1 MEPMRFRQLL
11 LAKLMMLIGVG
22 VLAVVVGG
30 STLTAGWAPAE
41 WAIAA
46 VAGGGAVAAY
56 GWRAWQRALIV
67 LDHTGVTMF
76 ALGGRHTWP
85 FEHLEGVKRV
95 GNWHVQLCFGAPA
108 PDEPHEHVTG
118 ELMRPALFADAVL
131 DWYAYTQGHEL
142 DNGGTQQLAA

>member
-11 LAKLMMLIGVG
+11 LAKLMMLIGAG
-22 VLAVVVGG
+22 VLAAVVGG
-30 STLTAGWAPAE
+30 SSLTAGWSPAV
-41 WAIAA
+41 WAAA
-46 VAGGGAVAAY
+46 ILAGGTAVAAY

-67 LDHTGVTMF
+67 LDDDGVTMF

-108 PDEPHEHVTG
+108 PGEPHEHVTG
-118 ELMRPALFADAVL
+118 ELMRPALFAEAVL